1 MPCLIEGR
9 RDRERLAVTVRGPV
23 EDFIEAFEQVIT
35 SRMLLHQVAAGGNVN
50 AVVGSSEHRRRRRR
64 AGGYGRLGRRHGGWL
79 RVHLV
84 EMHMDMHGG
93 NGACRCRGWSLISR
107 ARLLLRRALLCSFA
121 DVAGEL
127 FEQEGYRAD
136 DGKGQFR
143 GEPENELNDIHL

>member
-1 MPCLIEGR
+1 MPRLIEGR

-93 NGACRCRGWSLISR
+93 SGACRCRGWSLISR

-127 FEQEGYRAD
+127 FEKEGHRAD